1 MELTERVTIRRPAFE
16 TTGWTLNVSRG
27 GLRAVV
33 EQRLEAE
40 VEYEI
45 FFGDAQVGRRARLV
59 WSKDE
64 SDGQIVGMQYLD
76 GDEPLPPFDDP
87 EE

>member
-1 MELTERVTIRRPAFE
+1 MALTERVTLRAPGFE

-33 EQRLEAE
+33 VQRLQMNVTYE
-40 VEYEI
+40 VRV
-45 FFGDAQVGRRARLV
+45 GDHVSGRRVRLV

-64 SDGQIVGMQYLD
+64 RDGQIVGMQYLS
-76 GDEPLPPFDDP
+76 